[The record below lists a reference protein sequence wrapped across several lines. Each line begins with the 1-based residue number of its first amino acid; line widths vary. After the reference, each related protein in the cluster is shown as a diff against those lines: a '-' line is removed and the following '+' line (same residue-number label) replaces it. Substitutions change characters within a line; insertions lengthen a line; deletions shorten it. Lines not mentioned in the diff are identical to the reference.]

1 MDPHATPPVLLQ
13 LYAKLEELVSLMP
26 AEYQVKI
33 KQIPPEILLSSI
45 ILVAVFFLLL
55 VLRALSRPSKS
66 TLPPVLLVGP
76 CGAGKTALFFALRDA
91 SLHNGTVASMQENE
105 GMVQLQGEKGS
116 KKGQARLLDVPGHE
130 RLRHKL
136 EQHLSDACAV
146 VFVVDATDITPHK
159 HLSDACAL
167 VSVVDANDSD
177 YALQGEK
184 QCVRTHTHTHAHTHT
199 HTHTHKHTRETLCNS
214 PTRCGGN
221 QAVRRGSG
229 MQVPF
234 RNSQSSFPPLP
245 CLSLK
250 FMGGTAR
257 RHGASKTQSFD
268 AGGIAA
274 LVAINIFSASQD
286 GFVSMCRSMQACSC
300 DVPIFFAQSVVLRWI
315 ASAPGQPLSGL
326 KHTFTAKRHIRSL
339 A

>member
-159 HLSDACAL
+159 
-167 VSVVDANDSD
+167 
-177 YALQGEK
+177 
-184 QCVRTHTHTHAHTHT
+184 
-199 HTHTHKHTRETLCNS
+199 
-214 PTRCGGN
+214 
-221 QAVRRGSG
+221 
-229 MQVPF
+229 
-234 RNSQSSFPPLP
+234 
-245 CLSLK
+245 
-250 FMGGTAR
+250 
-257 RHGASKTQSFD
+257 
-268 AGGIAA
+268 
-274 LVAINIFSASQD
+274 
-286 GFVSMCRSMQACSC
+286 
-300 DVPIFFAQSVVLRWI
+300 
-315 ASAPGQPLSGL
+315 
-326 KHTFTAKRHIRSL
+326 
-339 A
+339 